1 VVPKF
6 EICLKYFLDKI
17 FQKQRGSTSTKVDK
31 LYFLIHISNV
41 AFNSIIGVPYAAKFE
56 PYTLTETT
64 VNLSWKVNASYNAPV
79 INYKLEFQ
87 EIPHGQW
94 ITVNVPAKANIG
106 TKVKNGYDVVE
117 FQQSYILKG
126 LSKGANYK
134 VKSFRIFEKVITE

>member
-1 VVPKF
+1 MSF
-6 EICLKYFLDKI
+6 SNYF
-17 FQKQRGSTSTKVDK
+17 
-31 LYFLIHISNV
+31 
-41 AFNSIIGVPYAAKFE
+41 IGVPYAAKFE

-79 INYKLEFQ
+79 INYQLEFQ

-106 TKVKNGYDVVE
+106 TKVKNNYDVVE

-126 LSKGANYK
+126 LSKGASYK
-134 VKSFRIFEKVITE
+134 VRSFRFFFFK